1 VAPFAEQRYNNTR
14 RTDRAISRKPGSL
27 KGLIAK
33 LWSRIIL
40 FEPSVMSTMIG
51 RPTAGGRR
59 FQMIMLPEKDQLAC
73 VRLINSLTSLRHCN
87 LCKAR

>member
-1 VAPFAEQRYNNTR
+1 MAPFAEQRYNNTR

-51 RPTAGGRR
+51 RPTAG
-59 FQMIMLPEKDQLAC
+59 
-73 VRLINSLTSLRHCN
+73 
-87 LCKAR
+87 